1 MTFWVHIRARDQH
14 SSLGKVGSSFRLKG
28 KYDFS
33 GVEMWGKHSRQGD
46 NTLSQVLEGKA
57 WNRRQ
62 RERVLESKC
71 RFILRY
77 LCKNGR
83 DVTKGGHGNKGGL
96 FWDRRET

>member
-46 NTLSQVLEGKA
+46 NTLSQVLEGESLEQKA
-57 WNRRQ
+57 
-62 RERVLESKC
+62 
-71 RFILRY
+71 
-77 LCKNGR
+77 
-83 DVTKGGHGNKGGL
+83 KGEGSG
-96 FWDRRET
+96 E